1 MKQRGNKFPIYVFFC
16 AVILISLFASV
27 VPTLAA
33 EMRYTVKP
41 GDTLY
46 SISRRYNVN
55 VSELATVNGLTLHSW
70 LYTGQQLVIP
80 GMAAEPAQPSTSA
93 PDTEPAPATGNLYT
107 VKAGETLLT
116 IAARHGLRVSQLAAA
131 NGLAWNTWVYAGQQL
146 TIPGTATETPATDGA
161 STAETPAVETPTEEE
176 TPATASDGVYV
187 VKAGDNL
194 FRIALRHNVTL
205 AALKAANG
213 LYSDIVYVGQRLT
226 IPAPGTTP
234 VAAPAAPA
242 TTYNAS
248 SGEKWIDVNLS
259 TQTIVAYQGQTA
271 VYSARVST
279 GLWGTPTV
287 VGTFSI
293 YVKYLSTPMSGP
305 GYYLPNVPH
314 TMYFYKGYA
323 IHGAYWHNNF
333 GTPMSHGCVNLSLPD
348 AEWFYNWAPVGTKVV
363 THY

>member
-1 MKQRGNKFPIYVFFC
+1 MQRRRNKLMTRLLFC
-16 AVILISLFASV
+16 VILVISLLMSV
-27 VPTLAA
+27 APALAE
-33 EMRYTVKP
+33 EMRYTVQP

-46 SISRRYNVN
+46 SISRRYNVS
-55 VSELATVNGLTLHSW
+55 VSELAAANDLTMNSW

-80 GMAAEPAQPSTSA
+80 GVAATPAEA
-93 PDTEPAPATGNLYT
+93 PAATPATGNAYI
-107 VKAGETLLT
+107 VKAGDTLLT

-131 NGLAWNTWVYAGQQL
+131 NGLAWNAWVYAGQRL
-146 TIPGTATETPATDGA
+146 TIPGTTPEAA
-161 STAETPAVETPTEEE
+161 PAAETPTEK
-176 TPATASDGVYV
+176 PVTAPGGVYV
-187 VKAGDNL
+187 VQVGDNL
-194 FRIALRHNVTL
+194 FRIGLRHNVSV

-213 LYSDIVYVGQRLT
+213 LYSDVVYVGQRLT
-226 IPAPGTTP
+226 IPAPGSTP
-234 VAAPAAPA
+234 AAAPAAAPA
-242 TTYNAS
+242 PGHGA

-259 TQTIVAYQGQTA
+259 TQTIVAYQGYTA

-287 VGTFSI
+287 VGTFNI
-293 YVKYLSTPMSGP
+293 YAKYLSTPMSGP

-348 AEWFYNWAPVGTKVV
+348 AEWFYNWAPMGTKVV

>member
-1 MKQRGNKFPIYVFFC
+1 MNPRGNKFSIYVFFC
-16 AVILISLFASV
+16 AIIVISLFASV
-27 VPTLAA
+27 PPALAA
-33 EMRYTVKP
+33 EMRYTVQP

-55 VSELATVNGLTLHSW
+55 VSALASVNGLTLNSW

-80 GMAAEPAQPSTSA
+80 GVAAEPAQA
-93 PDTEPAPATGNLYT
+93 PAFEPAMEPAHSTGSYT

-146 TIPGTATETPATDGA
+146 TIPGAVAETPATDEPPA
-161 STAETPAVETPTEEE
+161 AETATEEE
-176 TPATASDGVYV
+176 KPATASDGVYV

-234 VAAPAAPA
+234 VAAPAPVPGHGV
-242 TTYNAS
+242 

-287 VGTFSI
+287 VGTYAI
-293 YVKYLSTPMSGP
+293 YAKYVSAPMSGP

-314 TMYFYKGYA
+314 IMYFYKGYG

-333 GTPMSHGCVNLSLPD
+333 GTPMSHGCVNLSLAD
-348 AEWFYNWAPVGTKVV
+348 AEWFYNWAPMGTKVV

>member
-27 VPTLAA
+27 TPALAA

-55 VSELATVNGLTLHSW
+55 VSELATANGLTLHSW

-80 GMAAEPAQPSTSA
+80 GMAAESPQAPASA
-93 PDTEPAPATGNLYT
+93 PDTEPATNTGIYT
-107 VKAGETLLT
+107 VKVGDTLLT
-116 IAARHGLRVSQLAAA
+116 IAARHGLRVSQLAVA
-131 NGLAWNTWVYAGQQL
+131 NGLAWNTWVYTGQQL
-146 TIPGTATETPATDGA
+146 TIPGAMAETPETDEP
-161 STAETPAVETPTEEE
+161 STAETPAEETPTEEE
-176 TPATASDGVYV
+176 TPATTSDGVYV

-234 VAAPAAPA
+234 VAVPAAPA

-271 VYSARVST
+271 VYSAHVST
-279 GLWGTPTV
+279 GLWGTPTA
-287 VGTFSI
+287 VGTFAI
-293 YVKYLSTPMSGP
+293 YVKYISTPMSGP

-314 TMYFYKGYA
+314 TMY
-323 IHGAYWHNNF
+323 
-333 GTPMSHGCVNLSLPD
+333 
-348 AEWFYNWAPVGTKVV
+348 
-363 THY
+363 

>member
-1 MKQRGNKFPIYVFFC
+1 MNPRGNRFPIYVFFC
-16 AVILISLFASV
+16 AIIVISLFVIVTPA
-27 VPTLAA
+27 LATT
-33 EMRYTVKP
+33 MRYTVQP

-46 SISRRYNVN
+46 SISRRYSVN
-55 VSELATVNGLTLHSW
+55 VSALASANGLTLNSW

-80 GMAAEPAQPSTSA
+80 GVAAEPAQAPPSAPVTGPVPST
-93 PDTEPAPATGNLYT
+93 GVYT
-107 VKAGETLLT
+107 VKAGDTLLT
-116 IAARHGLRVSQLAAA
+116 IAARHGVRVSQLAAS
-131 NGLAWNTWVYAGQQL
+131 NGLAWNTWVYAGQRL
-146 TIPGTATETPATDGA
+146 TIPGAAAETPATNEP
-161 STAETPAVETPTEEE
+161 SPAETPAAETSTEEE
-176 TPATASDGVYV
+176 KPATASDGVYV

-226 IPAPGTTP
+226 IPAPGSAP
-234 VAAPAAPA
+234 VAVPVSTPAPGYGA
-242 TTYNAS
+242 

-271 VYSARVST
+271 VYWARTST
-279 GLWGTPTV
+279 GLPGTPTV
-287 VGTFSI
+287 VGTYYI
-293 YVKYLSTPMSGP
+293 YAKYVSAPMSGP

-314 TMYFYKGYA
+314 IMYFYRGYS

-333 GTPMSHGCVNLSLPD
+333 GMPMSHGCVNLSLPD
-348 AEWFYNWAPVGTKVV
+348 AEWFYNWAPMGTMVV

>member
-1 MKQRGNKFPIYVFFC
+1 MNPRGNKFPIYVLCC
-16 AVILISLFASV
+16 AILAISLFVGAA
-27 VPTLAA
+27 PTLAA
-33 EMRYTVKP
+33 ETRYTVQP

-46 SISRRYNVN
+46 NISRRYNVN
-55 VSELATVNGLTLHSW
+55 VGVLASTNGLTLNSW

-80 GMAAEPAQPSTSA
+80 GVAAEPAQA
-93 PDTEPAPATGNLYT
+93 PPAAPVTEPVSSTGPVSGTGVYT
-107 VKAGETLLT
+107 VKTGDTLLT

-131 NGLAWNTWVYAGQQL
+131 NGLAWNAWVYIGQRL
-146 TIPGTATETPATDGA
+146 TLPGVAV
-161 STAETPAVETPTEEE
+161 ETPAVNEPSAEETPAAEEA
-176 TPATASDGVYV
+176 PATASDGVYV

-226 IPAPGTTP
+226 IPAPGSTP

-242 TTYNAS
+242 TTYGA

-287 VGTFSI
+287 VGTYAVYAK
-293 YVKYLSTPMSGP
+293 YVSAPMSGP

-314 TMYFYKGYA
+314 TMYFYRGYA

-348 AEWFYNWAPVGTKVV
+348 AEWFYYWAPMGTMVV